1 MSNTERAEEIKIC
14 PCCEGK
20 ANVCK
25 RIKAYFDMYAVICSE
40 CSLRTKDYPTV
51 EMAIEIWNT
60 RKPVD
65 KMIRKVNG
73 LKRNMVVNGQDILGF
88 SVVETSEVLNILEG
102 GGEDGCV

>member
-25 RIKAYFDMYAVICSE
+25 KIKTYFDFYAVICSE
-40 CSLRTKDYPTV
+40 CGLRTDDCSTV
-51 EMAIEIWNT
+51 EMAIENWNT

-65 KMIRKVNG
+65 KMIERV
-73 LKRNMVVNGQDILGF
+73 KRLQRHIVVHGQDILGF
-88 SVVETSEVLNILEG
+88 AVVEKTDVLNILEG